1 MTNAKDAS
9 RAWEPSSHLADSRAL
24 RSIRIRTAIYGALF
38 FVIATLALV
47 WQLPTFNNLPLAEGD
62 VSPRDIRAPR
72 KLAYI
77 SEVRTQQERA
87 RAEAAVEDIY
97 DSPQARIAR
106 QQIDRAR
113 AALAFVDMVRVDPY
127 AGRERKVAWLGS
139 LADVPLTP
147 QVIDYLLG
155 FDDRAWKAVSAEI
168 TGVLEQTM
176 REEIRPTA
184 QLEAVLRSV
193 PARVSSDLT
202 EEQNQ
207 TVTIFVRSLV
217 KPNAFFNA
225 EKTADARRK
234 ARESVQ
240 PISRTIEEG
249 ETIVRAGDVV
259 DNTAVEALEELGLR
273 TTTPSWSDIVG
284 AAGFVLLGCVWLG
297 LYLFRYADKF
307 WTNQRYPTL
316 LFTLLVAFT
325 IAAKFMAPA
334 QAVLPYLFPLAALS
348 MLLMVLMDFQISLVA
363 TIFMAT
369 LVGYMAGRSLEI
381 AFYAF
386 VGGLIGPMVLGRA
399 ERLSMYAWAGLFVA
413 LVNAAV
419 ILAFRLPGQ
428 SYDAL
433 GLAVLLGAGLANGL
447 VSAGTT
453 VASFYF
459 LGSIFGITTS
469 LRLMELSRPNHPLL
483 RQLLLSAPGTYHHS
497 ILVSN
502 LAEEAANRIG
512 ADALLTRVGSYYH
525 DIGKSQEP
533 YLFIEN
539 QMDGVNVH
547 DRFDPQTSATLI
559 HQHVSEGIRLAREAG
574 LPEKIVAFIPE
585 HHGTTLAVYFYSM
598 AVKAAGDDPSKVSE
612 DDYRYPGPKP
622 QSRETAVVMLADGS
636 ESAVRSK
643 RPTSIEQ
650 INEIVDRMIRRRLED
665 GQLDESDLTMRD
677 LQKIREAF
685 VEMLEGVF
693 HPRIPYP
700 ETRRPNQPKVDPV
713 EMMNEPDKTPVRESI
728 GGEPWP

>member
-38 FVIATLALV
+38 FVIATIALV
-47 WQLPTFNNLPLAEGD
+47 WQIPIFNNLPLAEGD

-72 KLAYI
+72 KLTYI

-87 RAEAAVEDIY
+87 RAEAAVEDVY
-97 DSPQARIAR
+97 DPPQARIAR

-184 QLEAVLRSV
+184 QLDAVLRSV

-207 TVTIFVRSLV
+207 TVTIFVRALV
-217 KPNAFFNA
+217 KANAFFNA

-234 ARESVQ
+234 ARESIQ
-240 PISRTIEEG
+240 PISRTMEEG
-249 ETIVRAGDVV
+249 ETLLRAGDVV
-259 DNTAVEALEELGLR
+259 DATAAEALEELGLS
-273 TTTPSWSDIVG
+273 TTLPGWSDIVG
-284 AAGFVLLGCVWLG
+284 AAGFVLLSCVWLG

-369 LVGYMAGRSLEI
+369 MVGYMAGRSLEI
-381 AFYAF
+381 TFYVF

-459 LGSIFGITTS
+459 LGAIFGITTS

-559 HQHVSEGIRLAREAG
+559 HQHVSEGIRLARSAG
-574 LPEKIVAFIPE
+574 LPEKIIAFIPE
-585 HHGTTLAVYFYSM
+585 HHGTTLAAYFYST
-598 AVKAAGDDPSKVSE
+598 ALKAAGDDFSKVSE

-622 QSRETAVVMLADGS
+622 QSRETAIVMLADGS

-665 GQLDESDLTMRD
+665 GQLDECDLTMRD

-700 ETRRPNQPKVDPV
+700 ETRRPGQPKVDPV
-713 EMMNEPDKTPVRESI
+713 EMMNEPDKAPARESI